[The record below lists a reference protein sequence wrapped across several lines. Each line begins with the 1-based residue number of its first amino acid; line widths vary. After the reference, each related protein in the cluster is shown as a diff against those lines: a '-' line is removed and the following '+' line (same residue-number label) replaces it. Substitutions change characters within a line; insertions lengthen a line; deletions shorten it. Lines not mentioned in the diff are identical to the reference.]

1 MHYYG
6 ERYKHLCLPG
16 SGYITESLQV
26 CVPQADVCST
36 TCHPLSVT
44 KSPMPRWPSYVQ
56 PFTILCPQPSMALPP
71 LLCHQPYVQQCVLL
85 GPEACETSR
94 LLPCAMSSEQPGA
107 AQSLQPCETCCTE
120 KKRVAKSLPPCA
132 PRCPEPGKLRFPPCG
147 IKYSSSC
154 KNECTAQGGSKRCSL
169 PAMPGGYSRPLQ
181 GGTECPPQQCTVQE
195 QGGFPLQRCVK
206 GYPTQECVSA
216 CSWRQCAAPC
226 PLPPGAKERPPPPLA
241 KGSLPLDAAQQKGLM
256 TPRATKSG
264 CPHASRHHASGR
276 KGSSHA
282 KKSRCA
288 AKWLW

>member
-85 GPEACETSR
+85 GPEACETSP

-169 PAMPGGYSRPLQ
+169 PAMP
-181 GGTECPPQQCTVQE
+181 
-195 QGGFPLQRCVK
+195 
-206 GYPTQECVSA
+206 
-216 CSWRQCAAPC
+216 
-226 PLPPGAKERPPPPLA
+226 
-241 KGSLPLDAAQQKGLM
+241 AQQKGLM